1 MTAPRAKGRRSW
13 PLRGVLARSL
23 REERRGL
30 LGWSVGVATYCVVML
45 SVYPSIHDNK
55 AFAKIF
61 EAYPEV
67 FRKLFNLTDF
77 TTGPGYLG
85 AEIFSVIAPMLL
97 ALFAILWGSDL
108 AAGEEDRGT
117 IDLLL
122 ANPVSRRRVLLEK
135 WAALAL
141 GTLGLGAVLEGVLG
155 LLGPLFS
162 LSVGW
167 AGLTAAVLGS
177 TAFALA
183 CATLALAVGAASG
196 SRGLARGVATA
207 FAVASYLLSAL
218 APLVSAFRRV
228 SWLSLWE
235 QALGH
240 QPLTTGLR
248 PTNLSVLLVVVVV
261 LVAVALWG
269 YDRRDLAT

>member
-1 MTAPRAKGRRSW
+1 MTASRVRGRRPW
-13 PLRGVLARSL
+13 ARRGVFARAL

-30 LGWSVGVATYCVVML
+30 IGWSVGIATYCVVML
-45 SVYPSIHDNK
+45 SIFPTIHDNR

-67 FRKLFNLTDF
+67 FRRLFNVTDF

-85 AEIFSVIAPMLL
+85 AEIFSVVAPMLL
-97 ALFAILWGSDL
+97 TLFAILWGSDL

-122 ANPVSRRRVLLEK
+122 ANPVSRRRVVLEK
-135 WAALAL
+135 WSALAV
-141 GTLGLGAVLEGVLG
+141 GTLGLGAVLEATLG

-167 AGLTAAVLGS
+167 AGLSAAVIGS
-177 TAFALA
+177 AAFALA
-183 CATLALAVGAASG
+183 FATLALAVGASSG

-207 FAVASYLLSAL
+207 LAVASYLLSAL
-218 APLVSAFRRV
+218 APLVSALQRV
-228 SWLSLWE
+228 VGLSLWD

-248 PTNLSVLLVVVVV
+248 LGSLGVVMVVVIV
-261 LVAVALWG
+261 LVAVSVWG